1 MAGNSKATQY
11 LIGVG
16 LLIVG
21 LLTGILIVLMVQ
33 TPAQLP
39 APSAPIVERV
49 QLGTTSRAQTDA
61 PAVDP
66 ERPELDPI
74 SLNRYFRQ
82 VADRKSTRLN
92 FRHVGMSYA
101 GFCFDKKNTQ

>member
-33 TPAQLP
+33 TPAQQP
-39 APSAPIVERV
+39 EPTTPIVERV

-74 SLNRYFRQ
+74 SFNRYFRQ
-82 VADRKSTRLN
+82 VDEEVTPAVVFLPGYGTGPIQGSE
-92 FRHVGMSYA
+92 
-101 GFCFDKKNTQ
+101 

>member
-16 LLIVG
+16 LLIVV

-33 TPAQLP
+33 TPAQQP
-39 APSAPIVERV
+39 EPITPIVERV
-49 QLGTTSRAQTDA
+49 QLGTTSRAQTDE

-66 ERPELDPI
+66 ERPALDPI
-74 SLNRYFRQ
+74 SFYRYLPH
-82 VADRKSTRLN
+82 VAEVVTPAVMCIQIATR
-92 FRHVGMSYA
+92 
-101 GFCFDKKNTQ
+101 

>member
-33 TPAQLP
+33 TPAQQP
-39 APSAPIVERV
+39 ERTTPIVEGG

-61 PAVDP
+61 PAADP
-66 ERPELDPI
+66 DRPGPDPI
-74 SLNRYFRQ
+74 SSNG
-82 VADRKSTRLN
+82 N
-92 FRHVGMSYA
+92 FRRLAGGAPPPA
-101 GFCFDKKNTQ
+101 GFDPVDAAGSVTGAA